1 MDIKTLKY
9 FLQICKDGSFSKAS
23 KNLYISQ
30 QGLSK
35 AIGNLEKELNVP
47 LFNRNSSGNELT
59 KYGQY
64 LQNKAISIV
73 YQFDILDKGIKSM
86 INENKVHLK
95 IGVSFGVLNALSLD
109 IINEFKILYPD
120 IVLNIKE
127 YTDFKCEEAV
137 LNNKVDLGF
146 AISHFDE
153 SLFNSRFVK
162 SENLYAIVNKNH
174 HLCNLKEMKFEDLKD
189 EKIIINSNNS
199 KLRHNFL
206 IKCLENKFDPN
217 IYIESDEMILIHDL
231 SKRNEGIGISIDFA
245 HTPTC
250 KIRYIPFKDSTFTW
264 DINMITKKNKI
275 IDSNLQAFIDYIL
288 EKTKTI

>member
-35 AIGNLEKELNVP
+35 AISNLEKELNVP

-59 KYGQY
+59 KYGEY
-64 LQNKAISIV
+64 LQNKAVSIV
-73 YQFDILDKGIKSM
+73 YQFDILDDGIKNM
-86 INENKVHLK
+86 IKENKVHLK
-95 IGVSFGVLNALSLD
+95 IGVSFGVLNALSID
-109 IINEFKILYPD
+109 IINEFRNLYPD
-120 IVLNIKE
+120 IVLDIKE

-137 LNNKVDLGF
+137 LNNRVDLGF
-146 AISHFDE
+146 AISYFDE
-153 SLFNSRFVK
+153 SLFNYEFVK
-162 SENLYAIVNKNH
+162 SERLYAIVNKNH
-174 HLCNLKEMKFEDLKD
+174 HLCNLKEMKFEYLKG
-189 EKIIINSNNS
+189 EKIIINSNHS
-199 KLRHNFL
+199 KVRHNFL

-250 KIRYIPFKDSTFTW
+250 KISYIPFQDPTFTW
-264 DINMITKKNKI
+264 NINIITKKNKI
-275 IDSNLQAFIDYIL
+275 IDSNLQSFIDYIL
-288 EKTKTI
+288 EKTKTN